1 MDKTTARCVI
11 CRRLR
16 SVCGSDLALG
26 LAQADNI
33 TAAFRG
39 TWSSASADDSLL
51 RWLRVK
57 NGTLFLSLTAAST
70 SVPSVEDVKGEL
82 LLATADAGFNPRAEL
97 RLGVDGGVYVADTGR
112 LVLRMSSSRLFGDI
126 TASDADTM
134 TPIYRAALVEAA
146 QGLLR
151 GDGGRLFVGR
161 NRSAS
166 GEAPSGVKKLCRFTL
181 EAHAAAVPQ
190 PQQDWGGVP
199 SVHID
204 GTLVSQECGVNVD
217 VSLVQLRP
225 EFAEKAKSAGMLSGL
240 LVLVMISLTARQ
252 LEASA
257 SPAAMQ
263 RLSFGC
269 ICHQGMLDSCA
280 CVLHLMAG
288 IIADELFAT
297 FSFVAL
303 GYFVRPCR
311 APRGHT
317 ATH

>member
-1 MDKTTARCVI
+1 VDKTARCVVHSRQR
-11 CRRLR
+11 CLC
-16 SVCGSDLALG
+16 VSDPPLVW
-26 LAQADNI
+26 QADNI

-39 TWSSASADDSLL
+39 TWSSASADDTLQ

-57 NGTLFLSLTAAST
+57 NGTVFLSLTAAST
-70 SVPSVEDVKGEL
+70 SVPAVEDVQGEMV
-82 LLATADAGFNPRAEL
+82 LATADAGFNARGEL
-97 RLGVDGGVYVADTGR
+97 RLGVDGGVYVGDTGR
-112 LVLRMSSSRLFGDI
+112 LVLRMSSSRQPLFGDI
-126 TASDADTM
+126 TASDADAL
-134 TPIYRAALVEAA
+134 TPIYRAALAEAA

-161 NRSAS
+161 NGSAS
-166 GEAPSGVKKLCRFTL
+166 GDSPSGVKKLCRFQL
-181 EAHAAAVPQ
+181 EAHAATVPQ

-204 GTLVSQECGVNVD
+204 GTLVSQECGVSVE

-225 EFAEKAKSAGMLSGL
+225 EFAEKAKSAGMLSGM
-240 LVLVMISLTARQ
+240 LVLIMISLTARQ

-269 ICHQGMLDSCA
+269 VCHQGMLDSCA

-303 GYFVRPCR
+303 GYFVRQFC
-311 APRGHT
+311 APNPPMRH
-317 ATH
+317 